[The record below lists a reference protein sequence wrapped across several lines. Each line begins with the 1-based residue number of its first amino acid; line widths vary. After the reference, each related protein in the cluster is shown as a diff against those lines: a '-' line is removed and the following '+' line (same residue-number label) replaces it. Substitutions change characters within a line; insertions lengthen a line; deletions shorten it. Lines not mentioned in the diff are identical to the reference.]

1 MPPRP
6 MQSRREDR
14 QFGWSQT
21 SPMPQGTTCSSVET
35 EQTRYSSRRVSG
47 RPQFLMM
54 LICNWDQIFEPCSEQ
69 ILFHSCPPSR
79 AERGLPHPNLNI
91 YHVRY
96 VDSNM
101 QAENRRQF
109 PTTNCTSHVESCPSQ
124 NYSPQNPL
132 GSVSN
137 QLLFPNQDH
146 LYAFPQEFIYF
157 SHLLIPRLWRC
168 EFMLTVTGDN
178 NNNR

>member
-1 MPPRP
+1 MRLRNPQWFKLRRSCFAFFLLPSPQCPPRP

-47 RPQFLMM
+47 PPQFLMM

-109 PTTNCTSHVESCPSQ
+109 PTTNCTSHHKNNLV
-124 NYSPQNPL
+124 L
-132 GSVSN
+132 HWV
-137 QLLFPNQDH
+137 
-146 LYAFPQEFIYF
+146 
-157 SHLLIPRLWRC
+157 
-168 EFMLTVTGDN
+168 LT
-178 NNNR
+178 